1 MRGYVSK
8 LKEDFGF
15 IAANK
20 KLYYFRLTDVK
31 SQVQIGSKVEFRIVN
46 RKEAFEKRLM
56 AGLEKDSDVGS
67 FRKPKMPAEYRASGK
82 GKTTP
87 QAFDVKVVEQ
97 ANTNAA

>member
-31 SQVQIGSKVEFRIVN
+31 GQVQIGTKVEFRIIN

-56 AGLEKDSDVGS
+56 AGLEKDTNIGS
-67 FRKPKMPAEYRASGK
+67 FRKPKMPTEYRSNGK
-82 GKTTP
+82 GQTVP
-87 QAFDVKVVEQ
+87 QALDVKVVEQ
-97 ANTNAA
+97 AAYAA